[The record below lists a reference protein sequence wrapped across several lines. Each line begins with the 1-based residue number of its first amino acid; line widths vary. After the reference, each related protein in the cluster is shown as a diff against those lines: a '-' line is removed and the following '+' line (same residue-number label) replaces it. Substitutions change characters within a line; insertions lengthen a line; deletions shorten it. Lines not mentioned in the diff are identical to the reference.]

1 MLAAPPCAHLH
12 AEAGCRALHLAHEP
26 RLPDP
31 GLAGDQDQL
40 RLATPGVVEALLEP
54 FALVVSIDERANA
67 RRLLPD
73 HRNPQLA
80 RARGKGKASAARRR
94 SDLAAST
101 PGAPQLEDVLVR
113 EDGEPQRDIPA
124 VGAPQDDAGAAVAP
138 VRAGGVAIAAGL
150 ADALERRELGDEDL
164 LEDPGDRVAVGVL
177 LGRVRH
183 DPPV

>member
-54 FALVVSIDERANA
+54 LALVVPIDERANA

-80 RARGKGKASAARRR
+80 RARGKGKASAARRP

-113 EDGEPQRDIPA
+113 QDGEQQRDVPA
-124 VGAPQDDAGAAVAP
+124 VGAPKDDAGDEVARE
-138 VRAGGVAIAAGL
+138 RAGGVAIAAGM
-150 ADALERRELGDEDL
+150 AGALESQGI
-164 LEDPGDRVAVGVL
+164 G
-177 LGRVRH
+177 
-183 DPPV
+183 